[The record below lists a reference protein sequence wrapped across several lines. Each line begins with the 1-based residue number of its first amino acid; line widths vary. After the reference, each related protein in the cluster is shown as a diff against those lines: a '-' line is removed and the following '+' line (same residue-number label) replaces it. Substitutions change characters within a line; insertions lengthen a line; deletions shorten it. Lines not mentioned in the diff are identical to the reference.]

1 MAMIYKTIYDL
12 SQSLTPEQIKMLQEA
27 ASIDIPEE
35 FTEEELKEFKRVS
48 QESHAAGAKT
58 KCDAAFGRN

>member
-1 MAMIYKTIYDL
+1 
-12 SQSLTPEQIKMLQEA
+12 MLQEA